1 MDDAKPQIRVNLL
14 RSSLAVRDRK
24 LKQHKLN
31 QWQDITSQHLNIY
44 YTLNLVKKNIK
55 NTLKINFFCEIWN
68 VLIKKHTNDKITF
81 GQKPLLADTDITV
94 RPHHMLPSQRAV
106 GLGQNIS
113 LLPSCPVTMRKVR
126 VVLVADVVDD
136 CSAKMITA
144 EENKSRNLPTSHH
157 IKRTTDNFLSHA
169 HHNHAPV
176 HSSH

>member
-1 MDDAKPQIRVNLL
+1 MK
-14 RSSLAVRDRK
+14 
-24 LKQHKLN
+24 
-31 QWQDITSQHLNIY
+31 Y
-44 YTLNLVKKNIK
+44 EMIK
-55 NTLKINFFCEIWN
+55 N
-68 VLIKKHTNDKITF
+68 HTNDKITF

-126 VVLVADVVDD
+126 VVSVADVVDD
-136 CSAKMITA
+136 CSARMITA